1 MVSCRRPVDALMTT
15 VAEGATL
22 VRHLR
27 FLVEELSMKDFLHN
41 FLPRFLPEGFEF
53 QITAFRGKHDLL
65 KNLPNR
71 LAGLSKWL
79 SSEQRIFVLVDRD
92 SDDCHDLKDRLEA
105 IAKKAGL
112 TTRTSTSSREWQIVN
127 RIVIEELEAWYFG
140 DWEAVRSAFYNAP
153 KDPSKRERYRDPDDI
168 RGGTWEAFQ
177 RVMKSEFPDVLRKRE
192 VACRIGERIDPSRS
206 KSRSFKIFYDAVL
219 EAAA

>member
-1 MVSCRRPVDALMTT
+1 MTM
-15 VAEGATL
+15 VAEGTTL

-41 FLPRFLPEGFEF
+41 FLPRFLPEGLEF
-53 QITAFRGKHDLL
+53 QITAFRGKRDLL

-92 SDDCHDLKDRLEA
+92 SEDCHKLKGRLED

-112 TTRTSTSSREWQIVN
+112 TTRTSTSGREWQIVN

-153 KDPSKRERYRDPDDI
+153 RNPSRRQGYRDPDAI
-168 RGGTWEAFQ
+168 SGGTWEAFE
-177 RVMKSEFPDVLRKRE
+177 RVMKFEFSGGLRKRE
-192 VACRIGERIDPSRS
+192 AARRIGEQIDPRRS
-206 KSRSFKIFYDAVL
+206 TSHSFKVFYETLL